1 LRASSLV
8 AAPVLGAVAFFL
20 ALMACGGGSA
30 SLAAEDVDVAART
43 AGCTRGV
50 RCGLIASV
58 VACEAVLVTP
68 PPPSYAAARDA
79 GHLDYDGEAAQ
90 RCADALAALPCDQTS
105 RAARSVAAACRDRF
119 RGKIADGAACAFDEE
134 CASARCDQGACPEGV
149 CCAGTCGPTRSGGA
163 PGDACDRSSECG
175 DGFCD
180 ADHTCHTLVAAGGD
194 CMRDEQCGYGLACTS
209 PSPSLPGTC
218 RALPHARE
226 ACPYGRCADLGMRCD
241 ATSHCAPLGQIG
253 EPCMAQVECSPYLE
267 CNTATHACAS
277 VPVLGMACDVKCAGD
292 SFCNPDVAGGLT
304 CTPLM
309 ANGTMC
315 DDPGTCA
322 SHNCKP
328 GPVFPSCQDYPICP

>member
-1 LRASSLV
+1 M
-8 AAPVLGAVAFFL
+8 LGAVVLFTVL
-20 ALMACGGGSA
+20 IGSACGGSA
-30 SLAAEDVDVAART
+30 SLAAEEVDVAART
-43 AGCTRGV
+43 ALCTRGV

-58 VACEAVLVTP
+58 EACQAELVTP

-105 RAARSVAAACRDRF
+105 RAARVVPEACRSRF

-134 CASARCDQGACPEGV
+134 CTSARCDQGACPEGV
-149 CCAGTCGPTRSGGA
+149 CCVGACGATRSGGA
-163 PGDACDRSSECG
+163 PGDTCDRTSECG
-175 DGFCD
+175 DGFCGD
-180 ADHTCHTLVAAGGD
+180 DHTCHALAAAGAD
-194 CMRDEQCGYGLACTS
+194 CMGDAQCDYGLACAS

-218 RALPHARE
+218 RALPHVGE
-226 ACPYGRCADLGMRCD
+226 ACPYARCADLGMRCD
-241 ATSHCAPLGQIG
+241 ATAHCVPLGQVG
-253 EPCMAQVECSPYLE
+253 EACMAQVECSPYLE
-267 CNTATHACAS
+267 CNTATHRCAA
-277 VPVLGMACDVKCAGD
+277 VPALGMPCDVKCAGD
-292 SFCNPDVAGGLT
+292 SFCNPDAAGGPT
-304 CTPLM
+304 CLPLL